1 MSGICHIRPVSV
13 GLESRIW
20 YLFIYIA
27 GYLNVRKISET
38 MGFRTF
44 VVPLHIKIVK
54 WNLQSPGGG
63 SPHFM
68 SKILPLA
75 FGAPQK
81 YQPSISSHSTYCSFV
96 RERSQIWLSLLLG

>member
-13 GLESRIW
+13 GLESQIW

-44 VVPLHIKIVK
+44 VVPLIVTILEQLYTSAFLMPCNHIRKNISV
-54 WNLQSPGGG
+54 LRQIE
-63 SPHFM
+63 HFCRM
-68 SKILPLA
+68 A
-75 FGAPQK
+75 F
-81 YQPSISSHSTYCSFV
+81 F
-96 RERSQIWLSLLLG
+96 L